1 MNRQLKE
8 KFNVEKD
15 LDAVF
20 IDSWAKQNWNLND
33 NVQQEAFVRET
44 TKLWDSFSS
53 FTPFEFKTIQGNLQK
68 YFINRFFC
76 PSIPVYVRTYA
87 ASFDKNLAF
96 GRPRPKVKLG

>member
-33 NVQQEAFVRET
+33 NVQQEYFVRET
-44 TKLWDSFSS
+44 TKLWDLFST
-53 FTPFEFKTIQGNLQK
+53 FTPFEFKTIQGNLQ
-68 YFINRFFC
+68 
-76 PSIPVYVRTYA
+76 
-87 ASFDKNLAF
+87 
-96 GRPRPKVKLG
+96 

>member
-1 MNRQLKE
+1 MIHHNFFFTLGKTEEWWTAEMNRQLKE

-33 NVQQEAFVRET
+33 NIQQEAFVRET

-53 FTPFEFKTIQGNLQK
+53 FTPFEFKTIQGNLQ
-68 YFINRFFC
+68 
-76 PSIPVYVRTYA
+76 
-87 ASFDKNLAF
+87 
-96 GRPRPKVKLG
+96 